1 LNAPQLANAF
11 SREAGSCTGAQQTS
25 IRSSILLSAKDI
37 EKSFKATQGVDGDML
52 DSLVARRRGKHRWL
66 PEVIRNMTH

>member
-1 LNAPQLANAF
+1 
-11 SREAGSCTGAQQTS
+11 
-25 IRSSILLSAKDI
+25 LLSAKDRAI